1 MVFLFQRNKIKMKKL
16 LLVLGLSMTLVGCG
30 ENAKQPVKVDS
41 NAEKSAVVSDVKETE
56 KNTKD
61 VKETEKVA
69 NDVKEVEKVENDVK
83 ETENA
88 VNNVKDTADKT
99 TNPEDKSA
107 VKSNEVLD
115 DKVQTNVEKRSLKP
129 VKQQS
134 QVQQKQTQKSVQRN
148 VSQDEGIGKDGL
160 SAEERRVG
168 AQSIQESVSEKAN
181 KIECSYPNLSAEE
194 RRVSNCN

>member
-1 MVFLFQRNKIKMKKL
+1 MVFFISGNKMKMKKL
-16 LLVLGLSMTLVGCG
+16 FLVLGLSVTLVGCG
-30 ENAKQPVKVDS
+30 ENAKQPVKPDN
-41 NAEKSAVVSDVKETE
+41 NAEKSAAVSDVKEIE
-56 KNTKD
+56 KATKD
-61 VKETEKVA
+61 IKETEKVA
-69 NDVKEVEKVENDVK
+69 NDVKE
-83 ETENA
+83 TENT

-107 VKSNEVLD
+107 VISDAVLD
-115 DKVQTNVEKRSLKP
+115 DKVQKNVEKRPLKP

-134 QVQQKQTQKSVQRN
+134 QVQQKQMQKSVQRN
-148 VSQDEGIGKDGL
+148 VSQYEGIGKDGL

-168 AQSIQESVSEKAN
+168 AQSIQESVSEKVN

>member
-1 MVFLFQRNKIKMKKL
+1 MWSFLFQGNKMKMKKL

-30 ENAKQPVKVDS
+30 ENAKQPVKADN
-41 NAEKSAVVSDVKETE
+41 NAEKSTVVSDVKETE
-56 KNTKD
+56 KATKD

-69 NDVKEVEKVENDVK
+69 NDVKE
-83 ETENA
+83 TENT

-107 VKSNEVLD
+107 VKSDAVLD
-115 DKVQTNVEKRSLKP
+115 DKVQKNVEKRPLKP

-168 AQSIQESVSEKAN
+168 AQSIQESVSEKVN

>member
-1 MVFLFQRNKIKMKKL
+1 MWSFLFQGNKMKMKKL

-30 ENAKQPVKVDS
+30 ENAKQPVKADN
-41 NAEKSAVVSDVKETE
+41 NAEKSTVVSDLKETE
-56 KNTKD
+56 KATKD

-69 NDVKEVEKVENDVK
+69 NDVKE
-83 ETENA
+83 TENT

-107 VKSNEVLD
+107 VKSDAVLD
-115 DKVQTNVEKRSLKP
+115 DKVQKNVEKRPLKP

>member
-1 MVFLFQRNKIKMKKL
+1 MWSFLFQGNKMKMKKL

-30 ENAKQPVKVDS
+30 ENAKQPVKADN
-41 NAEKSAVVSDVKETE
+41 NAEKSTVVSDVKETE
-56 KNTKD
+56 KATKD

-69 NDVKEVEKVENDVK
+69 NDVKE
-83 ETENA
+83 TENT

-107 VKSNEVLD
+107 VKSDAVLD
-115 DKVQTNVEKRSLKP
+115 DKVQKNVEKRPLKP
-129 VKQQS
+129 VTQQS

>member
-1 MVFLFQRNKIKMKKL
+1 MWSFLFQGNKMKMKKL

-30 ENAKQPVKVDS
+30 ENAKQPVKADN
-41 NAEKSAVVSDVKETE
+41 NAEKSTVVSDVKETE
-56 KNTKD
+56 KATKD

-69 NDVKEVEKVENDVK
+69 NDVKE
-83 ETENA
+83 TENT

-107 VKSNEVLD
+107 VKSDAVLD
-115 DKVQTNVEKRSLKP
+115 DKVQKNVEKRPLKP

-148 VSQDEGIGKDGL
+148 VLQDEGIGKDGL

>member
-1 MVFLFQRNKIKMKKL
+1 MWSFLFQGNKMNMKKL

-30 ENAKQPVKVDS
+30 ENAKQPVKADN
-41 NAEKSAVVSDVKETE
+41 NAEKSTVVSDVKETE
-56 KNTKD
+56 KATKD

-69 NDVKEVEKVENDVK
+69 NDVKE
-83 ETENA
+83 TENT

-107 VKSNEVLD
+107 VKSDAVLD
-115 DKVQTNVEKRSLKP
+115 DKVQKNVEKRPLKP

-148 VSQDEGIGKDGL
+148 VLQDEGIGKDGL

>member
-1 MVFLFQRNKIKMKKL
+1 MRSFLFQGNKIKMKKL

-30 ENAKQPVKVDS
+30 ENAKQPVKADN

-56 KNTKD
+56 KATKD

-69 NDVKEVEKVENDVK
+69 NDVK
-83 ETENA
+83 
-88 VNNVKDTADKT
+88 DTANKT

-107 VKSNEVLD
+107 VKSNAVPE
-115 DKVQTNVEKRSLKP
+115 DKVQKNVEKHSLKP
-129 VKQQS
+129 VKQKP
-134 QVQQKQTQKSVQRN
+134 QVQQKQTQNSVQHN

-168 AQSIQESVSEKAN
+168 VQSIQESVSEKAN

>member
-1 MVFLFQRNKIKMKKL
+1 MRSFLFQGNKIKMKKL

-30 ENAKQPVKVDS
+30 ENAKQPVKADN

-56 KNTKD
+56 KATKDVKETEKATKD

-69 NDVKEVEKVENDVK
+69 NDM
-83 ETENA
+83 
-88 VNNVKDTADKT
+88 KDTANKT

-107 VKSNEVLD
+107 VKSNAVSE
-115 DKVQTNVEKRSLKP
+115 DKVQKNVEKHSLKP
-129 VKQQS
+129 VKQKP

>member
-1 MVFLFQRNKIKMKKL
+1 MVFFISGNKMKMKKL
-16 LLVLGLSMTLVGCG
+16 FLVLGLSVTLVGCG
-30 ENAKQPVKVDS
+30 ENAKQPVKADN
-41 NAEKSAVVSDVKETE
+41 NAEKSAAVSDVKEIE
-56 KNTKD
+56 KATKD
-61 VKETEKVA
+61 IKETEKVA
-69 NDVKEVEKVENDVK
+69 NDVKE
-83 ETENA
+83 TENT

-107 VKSNEVLD
+107 VISDAVLD
-115 DKVQTNVEKRSLKP
+115 DKVQKNVEKRPLKP

-134 QVQQKQTQKSVQRN
+134 QVQQKQMQKSVQRN

-168 AQSIQESVSEKAN
+168 AQSIQESVSEKVN

>member
-1 MVFLFQRNKIKMKKL
+1 MWSFLFQGNKMKMKKL

-30 ENAKQPVKVDS
+30 ENAKQPVKADN
-41 NAEKSAVVSDVKETE
+41 NAEKSTVVSDVKETE
-56 KNTKD
+56 KATKD

-69 NDVKEVEKVENDVK
+69 NDVKE
-83 ETENA
+83 TENT

-107 VKSNEVLD
+107 VKSDAVLD
-115 DKVQTNVEKRSLKP
+115 DKVQKNVEKRPLKP

>member
-1 MVFLFQRNKIKMKKL
+1 MWSFLFQGNKMKMKKL

-30 ENAKQPVKVDS
+30 ENAKQPVKADN
-41 NAEKSAVVSDVKETE
+41 NAEKSTVVSDVKETE
-56 KNTKD
+56 KATKD

-69 NDVKEVEKVENDVK
+69 NDVKE
-83 ETENA
+83 TENT

-107 VKSNEVLD
+107 VKSDAVLD
-115 DKVQTNVEKRSLKP
+115 NKVQKNVEKRPLKP